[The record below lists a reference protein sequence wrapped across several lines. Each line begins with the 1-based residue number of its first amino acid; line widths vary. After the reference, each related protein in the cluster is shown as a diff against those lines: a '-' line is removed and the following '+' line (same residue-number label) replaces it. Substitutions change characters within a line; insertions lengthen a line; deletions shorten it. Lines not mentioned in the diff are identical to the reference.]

1 MNREK
6 IDIYERTFEFVVLV
20 LQLLEKI
27 PKTSVNLMII
37 NQLSR
42 SVTSMGANG
51 QEADGTSSKKDFI
64 HCFTV
69 VRKEGKE
76 TLYWLRLLSRINIKF
91 GSEVDNISDEGNQI
105 VAIVSTIIRKT
116 LGK

>member
-1 MNREK
+1 MSREN
-6 IDIYERTFEFVVLV
+6 IDIYDRIFEFVVSV
-20 LQLLEKI
+20 LQLLEKV
-27 PKTSVNLMII
+27 PKTPVNLMII
-37 NQLSR
+37 SQLSR

-76 TLYWLRLLSRINIKF
+76 TLYWLRLISRINIKL
-91 GSEVDNISDEGNQI
+91 GSEIERIADEGNQI

-116 LGK
+116 LNK